1 MPSVLS
7 GTVIPESTDAGKPID
22 GGSTTELGLFDDE
35 VVAMLQSLNRRRG
48 GFPQFH
54 GH

>member
-7 GTVIPESTDAGKPID
+7 GTAIPESTDARKPID
-22 GGSTTELGLFDDE
+22 GGSTTALGLFDDE
-35 VVAMLQSLNRRRG
+35 VVAMLQSLKGRRG
-48 GFPQFH
+48 GFLQFH